1 MTYSIIGS
9 GNVGSALAH
18 QFARHAVAAG
28 IANTQGAD
36 SMAALVAET
45 GDTVTAMTVQEA
57 LKADIIIL
65 AVPFRAHAAVAAAA
79 SDWTGKIIIDAMNTY
94 GIAPEEL
101 GGLASSDVVAAAFPG
116 ATVVKTFNQL
126 PARLLAMP
134 AAEHG
139 GRRVM
144 FVSSNDATAAAT
156 VASLVEALG
165 FAPISLGKINEGG
178 VLLGMSGALIL
189 QNLIK
194 H

>member
-9 GNVGSALAH
+9 GNVGSALAR

-65 AVPFRAHAAVAAAA
+65 AIPFRAHAAVAAAA

-101 GGLASSDVVAAAFPG
+101 GGRASSELVADAFPG
-116 ATVVKTFNQL
+116 ATIVKTFNQL
-126 PARLLAMP
+126 PAKLLAMP

-144 FVSSNDATAAAT
+144 FVSSNDEAAAST
-156 VASLVEALG
+156 VTTLVEALG

-178 VLLGMSGALIL
+178 ALIGMGGALIL